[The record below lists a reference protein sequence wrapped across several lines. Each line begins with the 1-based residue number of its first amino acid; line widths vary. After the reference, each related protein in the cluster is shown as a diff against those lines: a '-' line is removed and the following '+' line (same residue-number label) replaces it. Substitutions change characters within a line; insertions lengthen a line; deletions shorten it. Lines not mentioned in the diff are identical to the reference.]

1 MTIKKTLEPRSIIKV
16 TEIFTWPCFSPGQAR
31 QHVREIA
38 AENITDVNVIQILGH
53 FAVRVSLDPDGLPDD
68 QFSRTSTCDGN
79 VYSSSIEV
87 STLIVVRENKEEAI
101 SIQNVI
107 GE

>member
-16 TEIFTWPCFSPGQAR
+16 TEIFTRPCFSPGQAR